1 MVPTKLGGR
10 GRSFADRKNPKTT
23 KSAWRTEPNYLT
35 DNTYLPVT
43 NPALW
48 KPINFIRRNR
58 ALYNIVKHL
67 TSIKR
72 NGIQELARLIK
83 ANMRITL
90 PTLEMET
97 HLAKHGRVS
106 QENTTFPTPIKITII
121 TPLNN
126 TPKQYLKEM
135 IESVLAQTYGNW
147 ELCLADQSDKE
158 HEYVGHMGSAYA
170 QNDQR
175 IKYVKIENNHGR
187 SALLNNAIKK
197 SSGEYIGIL
206 DHIDILHPSALYEV
220 MKAIYKDGAEF
231 IYTDEAVFS
240 PNRTIILKHHKP
252 DYAFDTLCSCNY
264 ISRFTVFSKKLT
276 DHAGMFRS
284 EFDGS
289 HDYDLILRYTE
300 AASHVCHI
308 SKLLYFRRSHDRANE
323 PRFNNEPYAVW
334 SAEKA
339 IGDYLKKRGFT
350 ARVEKKFG
358 FPGFYRVNFILT
370 EKPLVS
376 IIIPNKD
383 NIALLRNCL
392 SSIIEKTT
400 YENYEIIIV
409 ENNSTKDATFEYY
422 EELKR
427 YPGITVLNWEGK
439 GFNYSE
445 LCNFGARYSAGKQL
459 LFMNND
465 VEIITPNWIEE
476 MLMYSQRKDVGVV
489 GMKLYFL
496 NGSVQHAGMVLGMGG
511 VPSHVYLGMPYTE
524 MGFMAKLHIV
534 QNMSAVTAACMM
546 IRRSVFEEVG
556 LFAPEF
562 CSSYNDVDLC
572 LKTRKAGYLIVWT
585 PYAEAY
591 HLESKSRGYNTTSG
605 QKRKHSQ
612 ETALFKAKW
621 KEVLAQGDPYYN
633 RNFSTE
639 KTEYGVR

>member
-1 MVPTKLGGR
+1 
-10 GRSFADRKNPKTT
+10 
-23 KSAWRTEPNYLT
+23 
-35 DNTYLPVT
+35 
-43 NPALW
+43 
-48 KPINFIRRNR
+48 
-58 ALYNIVKHL
+58 
-67 TSIKR
+67 
-72 NGIQELARLIK
+72 
-83 ANMRITL
+83 
-90 PTLEMET
+90 
-97 HLAKHGRVS
+97 
-106 QENTTFPTPIKITII
+106 
-121 TPLNN
+121 
-126 TPKQYLKEM
+126 
-135 IESVLAQTYGNW
+135 
-147 ELCLADQSDKE
+147 
-158 HEYVGHMGSAYA
+158 
-170 QNDQR
+170 
-175 IKYVKIENNHGR
+175 
-187 SALLNNAIKK
+187 
-197 SSGEYIGIL
+197 
-206 DHIDILHPSALYEV
+206 
-220 MKAIYKDGAEF
+220 MKAICHKGAEF

-240 PNRTIILKHHKP
+240 PDRTIILKHHKP

-276 DHAGMFRS
+276 DAAGMFRS

-289 HDYDLILRYTE
+289 HDYDLILRYTD

-339 IGDYLKKRGFT
+339 IGEYLKKRGF
-350 ARVEKKFG
+350 AAKVEKKFG
-358 FPGFYRVNFILT
+358 FPGFYRVNYTLT
-370 EKPLVS
+370 EKPMVS

-383 NIALLRNCL
+383 NISLLRNCL
-392 SSIIEKTT
+392 SSIIEKTS

-409 ENNSTKDATFEYY
+409 ENNSTKEATFAYY

-427 YPGITVLNWEGK
+427 YPGISVVNWVGK

-445 LCNFGARYSAGKQL
+445 LCNFGARHATGTQL

-496 NGSVQHAGMVLGMGG
+496 NGSVQHAGVVLGMGG
-511 VPSHVYLGMPYTE
+511 IASHVYLGMPYTE

-534 QNMSAVTAACMM
+534 QNMSAVTAACMLM
-546 IRRSVFEEVG
+546 RKSVFEEVG

-562 CSSYNDVDLC
+562 CSSYNDIDLC
-572 LKTRKAGYLIVWT
+572 LKARKAGYLIVWT

-591 HLESKSRGYNTTSG
+591 HLESKSRGYSTTSG
-605 QKRKHSQ
+605 QKRKLSQ

-633 RNFSTE
+633 RNFSIE
-639 KTEYGVR
+639 KADYSVK